1 MFNKHEGILMEL
13 DNEQQIAISAKSPI
27 LVNASAGSG
36 KTRCLIT
43 KILRLIA
50 SGINPASIC
59 AVTFTNK
66 AANEMKERLK
76 AQCNTDIKNLQV
88 STIHSLCVRIMKDFI
103 QFTPLNLPFSIY
115 DESDQQSIIKTIIK
129 AREYKGDP
137 KEYITAISNVK
148 SVCESS
154 HPDDIK
160 EAFQKNN
167 NNLNEFQFLKI
178 YETYQ
183 NILWKN
189 NACDFDDLLIY
200 ANVCLKHEK
209 CSNHY
214 SDLWRHILVDE
225 FQDTSVIQYKIIN
238 QMYNPE
244 KTETLFVVADFNQAI
259 YCWRN
264 ANPENIND
272 FIKKYEPTICNL
284 SYNYRS
290 GSSIINHANKFLQY
304 GAPMVSKSAVAGQVS
319 FTAFNSQEEEAEK
332 ISNALLR
339 KGDFENTA
347 ILFRINS
354 RSLLFERAFAR
365 RRIPYKVIGTPY
377 YKRKVSKDLLSF
389 LKASTNRSDLESLV
403 RIVNVPARGFG
414 EKKQEILL
422 HEGWPY
428 LKKMAEEMPKIQSF
442 ISLLDEIKDM
452 SPYDAINEVLY
463 QTEYRSTLKRDTDHT
478 MLTSLIDISSGY
490 RTIEE
495 LVLASTFLEED
506 SGYGVK
512 LLTAHA
518 SKGLE
523 FNTVLVVGL
532 EEGVWPHR
540 FSTDK
545 REEDRLFYVACTRAK
560 KHLNISYSKSRLYR
574 GQTIPLFPSS
584 LFIKGIKELKDF

>member
-264 ANPENIND
+264 AD
-272 FIKKYEPTICNL
+272 R
-284 SYNYRS
+284 RS
-290 GSSIINHANKFLQY
+290 
-304 GAPMVSKSAVAGQVS
+304 
-319 FTAFNSQEEEAEK
+319 
-332 ISNALLR
+332 
-339 KGDFENTA
+339 
-347 ILFRINS
+347 
-354 RSLLFERAFAR
+354 
-365 RRIPYKVIGTPY
+365 
-377 YKRKVSKDLLSF
+377 
-389 LKASTNRSDLESLV
+389 
-403 RIVNVPARGFG
+403 
-414 EKKQEILL
+414 
-422 HEGWPY
+422 
-428 LKKMAEEMPKIQSF
+428 
-442 ISLLDEIKDM
+442 
-452 SPYDAINEVLY
+452 
-463 QTEYRSTLKRDTDHT
+463 
-478 MLTSLIDISSGY
+478 
-490 RTIEE
+490 
-495 LVLASTFLEED
+495 
-506 SGYGVK
+506 
-512 LLTAHA
+512 
-518 SKGLE
+518 
-523 FNTVLVVGL
+523 VG
-532 EEGVWPHR
+532 
-540 FSTDK
+540 
-545 REEDRLFYVACTRAK
+545 
-560 KHLNISYSKSRLYR
+560 
-574 GQTIPLFPSS
+574 
-584 LFIKGIKELKDF
+584 